1 MILVRSLRSSQS
13 QGVPSS
19 SADATYLR
27 QDIQSVGHELA
38 SNAARALDRELLE
51 EASYVLMGFRSQH
64 RRSQRQHYS
73 EPGARWPQPCPPT
86 GRQECSIRRRSM
98 QDLNWN
104 DTAGTRSTQASMSS
118 LWHHIALALAVSVSS
133 VLMATP
139 PAFGQTTAT
148 DTTAG
153 APSDSLVVP
162 RGDNLAAPADTGPAA
177 PADTVD
183 TLPRTGSD
191 SVPAAGSADT
201 ARSPSGSLPSAAARD
216 TAPPAAPVDRTL
228 SAACGGP
235 GGSAAIARDLLV
247 VVFAPEASAR
257 ERAAAAESVGGKVLG
272 PAEPGAY
279 YIKLPAGGGEA
290 GLRAAADQLSLV
302 SAVRQVGSRACPST
316 PP

>member
-1 MILVRSLRSSQS
+1 
-13 QGVPSS
+13 
-19 SADATYLR
+19 
-27 QDIQSVGHELA
+27 
-38 SNAARALDRELLE
+38 
-51 EASYVLMGFRSQH
+51 
-64 RRSQRQHYS
+64 
-73 EPGARWPQPCPPT
+73 
-86 GRQECSIRRRSM
+86 
-98 QDLNWN
+98 
-104 DTAGTRSTQASMSS
+104 MSS
-118 LWHHIALALAVSVSS
+118 RWHHIALALSVSVFQ
-133 VLMATP
+133 VLITLPA
-139 PAFGQTTAT
+139 AFGQTTST

-153 APSDSLVVP
+153 APSDSLAAA
-162 RGDNLAAPADTGPAA
+162 RGDSLAASADTGPAA

-183 TLPRTGSD
+183 TLPRPGSD

-201 ARSPSGSLPSAAARD
+201 ARSPSDSLPQAAAGD

-302 SAVRQVGSRACPST
+302 TVVRQVGSRACPPT